1 MFNNMGKKLKAL
13 AGIIAGF
20 GMGFSIIYFI
30 VLIKEDL
37 LKVGATAVVLI
48 AVLSLIGAFLIAGF
62 GQLVEN
68 SDKLVKLKEA
78 ENSKAAETSSE
89 DEEPAVSNKSKK
101 ETTAKASE
109 KSKKEQNSLTVSSFL
124 EDKIKKIVATKKD
137 KEESLKQANPDWCEE
152 IEELTDKE
160 LVKRIDN
167 DHDWQH
173 KYVVLCCFEY
183 NKRLKAKKK

>member
-37 LKVGATAVVLI
+37 LKVGANTVVLI

-68 SDKLVKLKEA
+68 SDKDFQEQVKSIL
-78 ENSKAAETSSE
+78 
-89 DEEPAVSNKSKK
+89 D
-101 ETTAKASE
+101 
-109 KSKKEQNSLTVSSFL
+109 
-124 EDKIKKIVATKKD
+124 
-137 KEESLKQANPDWCEE
+137 LKQ
-152 IEELTDKE
+152 TKG
-160 LVKRIDN
+160 
-167 DHDWQH
+167 
-173 KYVVLCCFEY
+173 
-183 NKRLKAKKK
+183 